1 MTLPHSW
8 VTPLADVRRGALG
21 MRNLLNACVVTAAL
35 ALAFTAVPVA
45 VQARAAPA
53 PLACAD
59 PAQPVNEERFVTI
72 GGIEQWVTIRGD
84 SCANPVILFLHGGPG
99 NPLSPFASTIYAG
112 WEKDFTLVQWDQRG
126 AGRTFGRN
134 PEPGALSLELM
145 TGDGIE
151 LATWLR
157 QRLGQ
162 DKVILMGGSWG
173 SVLGVLMA
181 KARPDL
187 FHAYLGSGQLVDYAQ
202 NQAASYRL
210 ALARA
215 QQEQD
220 ADTLAKLAA
229 IGPPP
234 WTNPRSFGALR
245 RITRAYEA
253 RRATP
258 PPAGWWTPAPA
269 YATAADE
276 AALEGGDDY
285 SYLQFVGLAGDGMFS
300 TLHLRERGADFAIPV
315 FLIQGEEDLVTT
327 PDVAR
332 AWFDFIRA
340 PQKEYRLL
348 PATGHD
354 PNAAMVAAQYEI
366 LTTRIRPLVR

>member
-1 MTLPHSW
+1 MR
-8 VTPLADVRRGALG
+8 TPL
-21 MRNLLNACVVTAAL
+21 NAGLVAAAL
-35 ALAFTAVPVA
+35 SLIVGF
-45 VQARAAPA
+45 APA
-53 PLACAD
+53 AASAPAASVSPACSD
-59 PAQPVNEERFVTI
+59 PTQKLDEERFVTI

-99 NPLSPFASTIYAG
+99 NPLSPFAANIYAG

-134 PEPGALSLELM
+134 PEPGVLTLDLM
-145 TGDGIE
+145 TRDGVE
-151 LATWLR
+151 VAEWVR
-157 QRLGQ
+157 RRLGK
-162 DKVILMGGSWG
+162 DKVILVGGSWG
-173 SVLGVLMA
+173 SALGVLMA

-187 FHAYLGSGQLVDYAQ
+187 FHAYIGSGQLVDYAE

-215 QQEQD
+215 KQDQD
-220 ADTLAKLAA
+220 ADAQAKLEAM
-229 IGPPP
+229 GPPP
-234 WTNPRSFGALR
+234 WTNPRNFGAVR

-253 RRATP
+253 RRSTP
-258 PPAGWWTPAPA
+258 PPPGWWTPAPA

-276 AALEGGDDY
+276 AAYEGGDDY
-285 SYLQFVGLAGDGMFS
+285 SYLQFVGLAGHGMFS
-300 TLHLRERGADFAIPV
+300 RLHLRDLGADFAMPV
-315 FLIQGEEDLVTT
+315 FLIEGEEDLVTA

-332 AWFDFIRA
+332 SYFDFIRA
-340 PQKEYRLL
+340 PKKAYRLL

-366 LTTRIRPLVR
+366 LMTEIRPRIR